1 MMKHRNSEEHRIEQR
16 LSRIE
21 SQLQDILMVLD
32 HHSTE
37 RLGDDDQSVLNE
49 ALRELQSNR
58 DDIALKLF
66 AMEAAND
73 PEVDS
78 GSD

>member
-1 MMKHRNSEEHRIEQR
+1 
-16 LSRIE
+16 
-21 SQLQDILMVLD
+21 MVLD
-32 HHSTE
+32 HQSTE

-66 AMEAAND
+66 AMQAAND
-73 PEVDS
+73 PEIDS